1 MPIAGRLKGYLD
13 SHGICYELVHHEYSA
28 TSLKRARAAGV
39 PQGRIAKSV
48 LLEDERGYVLVLLPA
63 SCRLELE
70 RVCAR
75 LHRELEL
82 ASEQELSELFED
94 CVIGAVPA
102 IGPAYGVPTFIDDA
116 LLRMPDLYFEGGD
129 HEDLVHLSG
138 MAFRA
143 LLADAPHERCS
154 RPH

>member
-1 MPIAGRLKGYLD
+1 MAIAGRLKGYLD
-13 SHGICYELVHHEYSA
+13 SRGICYELVHHEYSA
-28 TSLKRARAAGV
+28 TSLKRARAAGI

-48 LLEDERGYVLVLLPA
+48 LLEDEHGYLLVLLPA
-63 SCRLELE
+63 SCRLEIGQI
-70 RVCAR
+70 RAR

-82 ASEQELSELFED
+82 ATEQELAALFED
-94 CVIGAVPA
+94 CAFGAVPA
-102 IGPAYGVPTFIDDA
+102 IGPAYGVQTLIDDS
-116 LLRMPDLYFEGGD
+116 LLRMPDLYFESGD

-143 LLADAPHERCS
+143 LLAGAPHERCR